1 MEGLIESIGGVISS
15 IDGWLW
21 SWPLIIVLVGTHLYM
36 TIRTK
41 FIQRKI
47 GTAIKLS
54 LTHDE
59 EAEGNISQPPSSAVA
74 RVPCSGC
81 GSLAYWALPPSMP
94 KPLLP

>member
-1 MEGLIESIGGVISS
+1 MDQILQPIADVIGAV
-15 IDGWLW
+15 DGWLW

-54 LTHDE
+54 IKKDDE
-59 EAEGNISQPPSSAVA
+59 SAGNISPFAALTTTLSA
-74 RVPCSGC
+74 
-81 GSLAYWALPPSMP
+81 
-94 KPLLP
+94 